1 MDRVHTAEAALGK
14 TTLAEAVARNLFKLM
29 AYKDEY
35 EVARLHAEKLLLGKT
50 VNGGPKRIAKG
61 TKIAKDYL
69 EGVNRHDWFEIRLA
83 GEESA
88 QQLEAMK
95 DSLVKLREQF
105 DAMFELKKKKLTQGD
120 ELPPGVQKMVKVY
133 VAVKRRLQPG
143 DKMAGR
149 HGNKGACGGPLG
161 GQLVHL
167 KHEFGAQLDLTDGV
181 HTGMKPTTAAAS
193 RKAHGPRLELLDEV
207 IARLNEQFAG
217 EDFREDQE
225 RSWVEA
231 LVAR

>member
-1 MDRVHTAEAALGK
+1 MPVEKHAILF
-14 TTLAEAVARNLFKLM
+14 LNVAPRSGS
-29 AYKDEY
+29 
-35 EVARLHAEKLLLGKT
+35 V
-50 VNGGPKRIAKG
+50 P
-61 TKIAKDYL
+61 
-69 EGVNRHDWFEIRLA
+69 
-83 GEESA
+83 
-88 QQLEAMK
+88 
-95 DSLVKLREQF
+95 
-105 DAMFELKKKKLTQGD
+105 
-120 ELPPGVQKMVKVY
+120 
-133 VAVKRRLQPG
+133 
-143 DKMAGR
+143 
-149 HGNKGACGGPLG
+149 GACGGPLG

-193 RKAHGPRLELLDEV
+193 RKAHGPRLELLDEG